1 MNMLLFSVGIFVFMI
16 TVYGVVMAGGFK
28 LWRIRREDAAPHAD
42 FVVNDDGYEVIVAR
56 PEHSAGTGADPYRHR
71 RSRAA

>member
-16 TVYGVVMAGGFK
+16 TVYGVVMAGGFM
-28 LWRIRREDAAPHAD
+28 LWKIRRAEAAPHAE

-56 PEHSAGTGADPYRHR
+56 PEHAPGTGADPYRDE
-71 RSRAA
+71 RSRIA